1 MTTYLAPS
9 TAAPNHAPRAEGKRS
24 RTGIRTAGRWTNR
37 LLAAIALTQFY
48 SAGLAVFG
56 AAGFELHAAGGWL
69 AQLLSLLTIVLLLA
83 ARVPFRVSGLAIL
96 LLLLAILQPVL
107 AFAVRAT
114 LPVLSALH
122 PVNGI
127 AILTICLILDRRLRD
142 AA

>member
-9 TAAPNHAPRAEGKRS
+9 TPAPNRSKRAEGVRS
-24 RTGIRTAGRWTNR
+24 RTGIRTVGRWTNR
-37 LLAAIALTQFY
+37 LLASVAVVQFY

-69 AQLLSLLTIVLLLA
+69 AQLLSVLTIVLLFA

-96 LLLLAILQPVL
+96 LLFLAILQPVL

-114 LPVLSALH
+114 LPALSALH

-127 AILTICLILDRRLRD
+127 AILTICLLLDRRLRD
-142 AA
+142 EA